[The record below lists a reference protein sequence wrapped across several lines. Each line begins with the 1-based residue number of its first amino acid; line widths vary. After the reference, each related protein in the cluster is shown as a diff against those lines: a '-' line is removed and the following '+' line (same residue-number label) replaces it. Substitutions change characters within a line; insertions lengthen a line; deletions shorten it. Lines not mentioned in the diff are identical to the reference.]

1 MHRMLSLASAAV
13 FAATGATQSDLETP
27 VRLEAGGKVIDTVKD
42 VGHSGPQFYDLDGD
56 GLKDL
61 LVGDFIGHVLVFKN
75 VGTAK
80 APQFE
85 AKGPLT
91 ADGEEVK
98 IHNW

>member
-1 MHRMLSLASAAV
+1 MLTVFASAAALAV
-13 FAATGATQSDLETP
+13 PAAAQGELEP
-27 VRLEAGGKVIDTVKD
+27 PIRLEAGGAVIDTVKD
-42 VGHSGPQFYDLDGD
+42 IGHSGPQFYDLDGD

-80 APQFE
+80 APKFE
-85 AKGPLT
+85 AKGPLA
-91 ADGEEVK
+91 ADGEDVK